1 MTQVNVAQSSNNVDR
16 TPVDISVLASAGVNL
31 KANASIIRKI
41 TVRQGD
47 LGSRFAFL
55 GAEQG
60 VHNRALVGSHLKKL
74 EMTWDEVACRTSVL
88 QLVDSGHGFFYILDG
103 QHRIATVSERLLH
116 PVVFDA
122 RVYPPSVLE
131 DQELLLKL
139 LTLPNIVSPQKS
151 NDRLRSTQ
159 EMSPWPAVFA
169 SYGVHPTFETK
180 GRAKKLSWAT
190 CVVVSKNVKL
200 SEALGG
206 VAQRG
211 DSAATG
217 VSRIDLSIN
226 AWMEEDPA
234 YIAEIAEA
242 VSWWVEASAGLV
254 GNKERRLATFGTLMV
269 TAAVLVYRQNR
280 DERMA
285 TLEGVR
291 ERLLTIPVARISEL
305 NSVLGTGSTR
315 NMKLTLNYL
324 LGIGYHRRTINLLTV
339 FGKNG
344 RE

>member
-1 MTQVNVAQSSNNVDR
+1 MTQMNVLERNNVSR
-16 TPVDISVLASAGVNL
+16 APVDISVLSSEGVHL
-31 KANASIIRKI
+31 KVPNSIIRKI

-47 LGSRFAFL
+47 LGGRFAFL

-74 EMTWDEVACRTSVL
+74 EKTWDEVACRTSVL
-88 QLVDSGHGFFYILDG
+88 QLIDSGQGFFFILDG
-103 QHRIATVSERLLH
+103 QHRISTVSERLTR

-122 RVYPPSVLE
+122 RVYPASVL
-131 DQELLLKL
+131 DDKELLLKL

-159 EMSPWPAVFA
+159 EMSPWPAIFA
-169 SYGVHPTFETK
+169 NYGVSPIFDTK
-180 GRAKKLSWAT
+180 GRAAKLAWAT
-190 CVVVSKNVKL
+190 CVVVSRNVKV
-200 SEALGG
+200 SEELGE
-206 VAQRG
+206 VAQCF
-211 DSAATG
+211 SNAATG
-217 VSRIDLSIN
+217 VSRVDLSIN
-226 AWMEEDPA
+226 SWLDEDPA

-242 VSWWVEASAGLV
+242 VGWWVETSAGLV

-269 TAAVLVYRQNR
+269 TAAVLVYRHNR

-285 TLEGVR
+285 TLDGVR

-305 NSVLGTGSTR
+305 NSVLNTGSTR
-315 NMKLTLNYL
+315 NMKSALGYL
-324 LGIGYHRRTINLLTV
+324 LGIGNHRRTLNLLTV
-339 FGKNG
+339 FGRNG